1 MNDKH
6 LYATKNTIK
15 NLLAFA
21 AIASVSMISLA
32 ILVITA
38 VCTIDVLKLW
48 NTPPHIVIPVFLVAV
63 FAGTLAFLIPCIRED
78 YRESLNRYTNGLIN
92 D

>member
-6 LYATKNTIK
+6 LYAMKNTIK
-15 NLLAFA
+15 NLLAFV
-21 AIASVSMISLA
+21 AITSVNMISLV

-48 NTPPHIVIPVFLVAV
+48 NTV
-63 FAGTLAFLIPCIRED
+63 
-78 YRESLNRYTNGLIN
+78 
-92 D
+92 